1 MNHHLLEDPDAKE
14 RLKIRK
20 LNPMFTKI
28 SFPLL
33 LSSFLLSSL
42 FFICRAIEI
51 EVEDETPFGYEEGS
65 DNGPQRWAK
74 IDPHWKTC
82 GNGEM
87 QSPIDLLNKRV
98 QVLPGLGKLKRDYR
112 SAPAKVK
119 NRGHDI
125 AVEWEGD
132 AGVINI
138 NETYYSLKQ
147 CHWHSPSEHTFN
159 GSRYNLELHLVHYSK
174 SGQIAVIGITYKY
187 GRPDHFLSKLV
198 PQLGSH
204 GMTKK
209 DGGIIN
215 PGDIKFGSRKYY
227 RYMGSLTVPPCTE
240 GVIWTIS
247 KKVRT
252 VSREQV
258 RALRDAVHDGYEE
271 NARPIQHQNDRTVLL
286 YTPRV
291 TGGFT

>member
-1 MNHHLLEDPDAKE
+1 
-14 RLKIRK
+14 
-20 LNPMFTKI
+20 MFTKT
-28 SFPLL
+28 SFPFVLLTSLL
-33 LSSFLLSSL
+33 LSSLY
-42 FFICRAIEI
+42 ICGATES
-51 EVEDETPFGYEEGS
+51 ELEDETEFGYQEGG
-65 DNGPQRWAK
+65 DHGPEQWAK
-74 IDPHWKTC
+74 IDPHWKAC

-98 QVLPGLGKLKRDYR
+98 QVFPGLGKLKRDYR
-112 SAPAKVK
+112 PAPAKIK

-125 AVEWEGD
+125 AVEW
-132 AGVINI
+132 AGNAGRVNI
-138 NETYYSLKQ
+138 NGTYYSLKQ

-159 GSRYNLELHLVHYSK
+159 GSRYNLELHMVHYSD

-187 GRPDHFLSKLV
+187 GRHDHFLSKLV
-198 PQLGSH
+198 PQIGSLG
-204 GMTKK
+204 MKEK
-209 DGGIIN
+209 DVGIIN

-258 RALRDAVHDGYEE
+258 RALKDAVHDGYEE
-271 NARPIQHQNDRTVLL
+271 NARPIQHPNDRTVYL

-291 TGGFT
+291 IGGFT